1 MSEVKTFVREMSWH
15 SPSFDGT
22 NHIMA
27 EITKQVTFKELD
39 SRDEEQ
45 HKLHFKIMSLYTSSP
60 SEDDDEPAK
69 LAKEGDKIVKKRVN
83 VDTDVI
89 YDLTVSA
96 IKKLLIIDETVTKMD
111 KQEILADSK
120 ALLPFG
126 MWFLTAKAFPFF
138 HSTTTSLNT

>member
-1 MSEVKTFVREMSWH
+1 MSWH

-60 SEDDDEPAK
+60 DEDDEPVK
-69 LAKEGDKIVKKRVN
+69 QPKEGDRVVKKRVN

-96 IKKLLIIDETVTKMD
+96 IKKLLVIDETVTKAD
-111 KQEILADSK
+111 RQEILADSK

-138 HSTTTSLNT
+138 HGTTTSLNT